1 MTPRNSLLRAARR
14 LPSAVVALTFVLA
27 LAGCGGNQNTLDP
40 ASHAE
45 HRISNLFWVL
55 FVASSIGF
63 GLVVW
68 LLFVGWWRRNRPDLP
83 RGVGEHG
90 ATGLVIGLGI
100 ALPIVL
106 LSILFVWSDVFVL
119 RSTAAPAKGT
129 TAMTVVV
136 TGRQW
141 WWQVSYQ
148 GSTAV
153 TANEIHIP
161 VNTRVRILAR
171 TTDVIHS
178 FWIPELNR
186 KIDMIPGRTGS
197 ILLDATRPGT
207 YRGQCS
213 EFCGLQHAHMA
224 VEVIAESRPA
234 FNRWLAA
241 NAGPAH
247 TPSGAAAAGLTTFM
261 GSGCGDCHQIRGTSA
276 HGLVGPDLTH
286 LEGRQTLAAAT
297 IANTPQNL
305 ADWIRHP
312 QQLKPGSKMPDL
324 QLPDADWRSIV
335 SYLRTLR

>member
-1 MTPRNSLLRAARR
+1 MTPRNFLLRAARR

-68 LLFVGWWRRNRPDLP
+68 LLFLGWWRRNRPDLP

-106 LSILFVWSDVFVL
+106 LSILFVWSDVFVI

-213 EFCGLQHAHMA
+213 EFCGLQHAHMT

-324 QLPDADWRSIV
+324 QLPDADWSSSV